1 MELTKEQLETLSDC
15 ILNEM
20 TELIRIQYS
29 LRSNKTLSDS
39 VGKEVDKLKNLNS
52 IICNQLEKVAKWKP
66 GNF

>member
-20 TELIRIQYS
+20 TELIRIRDTF
-29 LRSNKTLSDS
+29 RSNKTLSDS

-52 IICNQLEKVAKWKP
+52 IICNQLEKVTK
-66 GNF
+66 